1 MVVFR
6 KDLHSLEE
14 ACKKLH
20 KEKEILHVG
29 VINSLGRIVAGGFKD
44 DVEPFLDDEK
54 IASVYMQLQ
63 LDFKMRQ
70 ELDGMMGEIDY
81 ISSRRKKYVII
92 NIPHGQDLVVIFAKK
107 DSDDKKIVKKAE
119 KLFDKI
125 EISSFSYQINI

>member
-6 KDLHSLEE
+6 KDLDSLKE
-14 ACKKLH
+14 ACKKMH

-29 VINSLGRIVAGGFKD
+29 VINSLGRIIAGGFKN

-70 ELDGMMGEIDY
+70 ELDGLMGEIDY
-81 ISSRRKKYVII
+81 ISSRRKRYVII

-107 DSDDKKIVKKAE
+107 DADDKKIVKKAE
-119 KLFDKI
+119 ELFDKI